1 MKKLSVK
8 DLIEFRRKSD
18 RGKKTFVESI
28 KSKVLEAPAEG
39 GGDYWITS
47 LSAVYNSFKQDD
59 IKIVDKKIDELY
71 RKLSDSQHSITKS
84 MYNRNISILER
95 YKKMDRNTLRPNE
108 KLSFLKKSTSDSLLT
123 IKGIQVKSSPSHIYT
138 FKTKTEEKVGAI
150 WFVAKVNGYRIEEV
164 GMFCDMLNR
173 FLVHNY
179 SKRYQLDP
187 KYCIAVDTLSG
198 HRVEYS
204 QIEDGNI
211 SPMLTSTLDELSKL
225 M

>member
-28 KSKVLEAPAEG
+28 KAKVIEAPTVG

-47 LSAVYNSFKQDD
+47 LSAVCNSFKQDS
-59 IKIVDKKIDELY
+59 IELVDKKIDELN
-71 RKLSDSQHSITKS
+71 RKLSDSQHSITKN

-95 YKKMDRNTLRPNE
+95 YKKMDSKMLRPNG
-108 KLSFLKKSTSDSLLT
+108 KLSFLKKSTGDSLLT
-123 IKGIQVKSSPSHIYT
+123 IKGIQVKSNPSHIYA
-138 FKTKTEEKVGAI
+138 FGTKTEEKVGAI

-164 GMFCDMLNR
+164 GMFCEMLYR
-173 FLVHNY
+173 FLVNNY
-179 SKRYQLDP
+179 SKEYLVDS

-198 HRVEYS
+198 HRVKYS
-204 QIEDGNI
+204 QIEDGDI
-211 SPMLTSTLDELSKL
+211 SPMLNSTLYELSKL
-225 M
+225 L